1 MPRRSSLVISGSKFN
16 YFGVPLISPT
26 LNFQLTLLFSG
37 SFDDSITPLMVT
49 EPPFPISTLPPL
61 PFLVISNYSFHNRV
75 KLSRY
80 NDQPSRL
87 LICLIRV
94 IFRFNFEYTKKKKKK
109 NSLVQF
115 EESFSRD
122 SNENTGSKRLTR
134 SSKFVAASR
143 EEGARRA
150 GDINSRWHDSFPGTL
165 ISHHRGRSARL
176 VATRPA
182 GESFRGKEGGEF
194 SLRKFSRRHDNFPVA
209 APPGTKRRE
218 DALNIARGKIRVM
231 PGHNFAFLPLRSLH
245 MVWQIFLYVSL
256 SPFVSF
262 CGRKEGRK
270 CRSHRLSGHGTIRR
284 RQREDY
290 YTRTSPRE
298 YDPLSERGRDKG
310 YFSNNG
316 FARERFSFGRIFSR
330 SSSR

>member
-109 NSLVQF
+109 KFARSIRGIF
-115 EESFSRD
+115 FSRF
-122 SNENTGSKRLTR
+122 EREHRIQTVNTKLEIRRGE
-134 SSKFVAASR
+134 SR
-143 EEGARRA
+143 
-150 GDINSRWHDSFPGTL
+150 
-165 ISHHRGRSARL
+165 RGREKS
-176 VATRPA
+176 
-182 GESFRGKEGGEF
+182 RG
-194 SLRKFSRRHDNFPVA
+194 
-209 APPGTKRRE
+209 
-218 DALNIARGKIRVM
+218 
-231 PGHNFAFLPLRSLH
+231 
-245 MVWQIFLYVSL
+245 Y
-256 SPFVSF
+256 
-262 CGRKEGRK
+262 
-270 CRSHRLSGHGTIRR
+270 
-284 RQREDY
+284 
-290 YTRTSPRE
+290 
-298 YDPLSERGRDKG
+298 
-310 YFSNNG
+310 
-316 FARERFSFGRIFSR
+316 
-330 SSSR
+330 